1 MIKPKI
7 EDSSNYIKVKVKS
20 RVWHWHW
27 PWHLLSTL
35 QRIHFRSIINR
46 NLSTRLRSGFYFA
59 IFINS
64 ISNLNKILVIS
75 QLLTLFPT
83 WVGGG
88 GNSTTSFF
96 YTSIYPKLLNK
107 NETNPTKTNPN
118 TAVPTSPRP
127 NSGPPL
133 SLAPRQTPSILQ
145 NAWNNAW

>member
-7 EDSSNYIKVKVKS
+7 EDSSNSIKVKVKS
-20 RVWHWHW
+20 RVWHWR
-27 PWHLLSTL
+27 PRLVRHLLSTL

-46 NLSTRLRSGFYFA
+46 NLSTRFRSGFYFA

-133 SLAPRQTPSILQ
+133 SLSPRQTPNCPQ
-145 NAWNNAW
+145 TW